1 MLLLHLIPFG
11 THIRPNLDPSARVHA
26 RSGFIIATKTA
37 LIAYETTSKDGQKGC
52 QTLDHCFARVLRP
65 RFRHILK
72 VQRDE
77 GVDPEVDGDVSRSR
91 GFWRS
96 VEDAALDIF
105 RAWAAVLDESAIAR
119 CRCGLRVVEAYATV
133 AGRILAL
140 LGQATL
146 DIRRIVRAEVGDGEG

>member
-1 MLLLHLIPFG
+1 M
-11 THIRPNLDPSARVHA
+11 HA
-26 RSGFIIATKTA
+26 RSGFTIAAETA
-37 LIAYETTSKDGQKGC
+37 LIAEETPSKDREERCKA
-52 QTLDHCFARVLRP
+52 LDHGFAGVIRP
-65 RFRHILK
+65 GFRHILE

-77 GVDPEVDGDVSRSR
+77 GVHPEVDGDVSRSR

-146 DIRRIVRAEVGDGEG
+146 DIRGIVRAEVGDGEG